1 MISEAIDLSS
11 KVKESDKS
19 NEKGYEIALGSGP
32 GSKSVRMY
40 SDGGG
45 ITWNVS
51 VLREAVARNH
61 LTAEVR

>member
-32 GSKSVRMY
+32 GSGPVRMY

-45 ITWNVS
+45 IPWNVS
-51 VLREAVARNH
+51 VLREAIARNY